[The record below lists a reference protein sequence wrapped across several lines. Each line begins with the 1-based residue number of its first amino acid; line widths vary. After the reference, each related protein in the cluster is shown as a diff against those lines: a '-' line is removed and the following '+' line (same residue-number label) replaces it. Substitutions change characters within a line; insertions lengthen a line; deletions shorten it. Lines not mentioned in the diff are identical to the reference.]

1 MRQLLLALF
10 AAIILI
16 GGGISVASNTEVAKT
31 YLTWER
37 VGEPFEEK
45 GNYYIY
51 VINPKNDKEKKVR
64 WYGEAPGAFTAKKLF
79 GFDKGY
85 ITIFKGVNRDNED
98 YFRQS
103 CARLAMFFGWYLV
116 SSEEFSSPLPA
127 NVEPIKLYWEEITEN
142 DKLLDSNDIKRLVK
156 QKIGNIFYT

>member
-1 MRQLLLALF
+1 M
-10 AAIILI
+10 
-16 GGGISVASNTEVAKT
+16 ASNTEVAKT

-85 ITIFKGVNRDNED
+85 ITIFKGVNKDNED

-116 SSEEFSSPLPA
+116 SSEEFSSPLPY
-127 NVEPIKLYWEEITEN
+127 NSPLSIKNISNLLFNKSLNIITIKQLIIFCNFFPIKFNWLYIRGQRRR
-142 DKLLDSNDIKRLVK
+142 KL
-156 QKIGNIFYT
+156 F